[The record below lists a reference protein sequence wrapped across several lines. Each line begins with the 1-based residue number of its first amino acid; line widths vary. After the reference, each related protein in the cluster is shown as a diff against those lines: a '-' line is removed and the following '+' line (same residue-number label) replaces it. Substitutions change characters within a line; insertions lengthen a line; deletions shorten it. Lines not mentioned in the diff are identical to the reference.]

1 MTNIKLLG
9 DRLLVKVKSTKKETE
24 SGIVL
29 PESSVSKSQI
39 GTVVAV
45 GDGRITH
52 DGNIIPMVV
61 EPDDNILFDKFA
73 GTVIVVDDEELLDAV
88 TDFIYDDYF
97 SNTDIADNCEY
108 VFAVKITRP
117 IVKIMKAT

>member
-45 GDGRITH
+45 GDGRITY

-73 GTVIVVDDEELLDAV
+73 GTVIVVDDEELLLLNE
-88 TDFIYDDYF
+88 YDV
-97 SNTDIADNCEY
+97 IGI
-108 VFAVKITRP
+108 IT
-117 IVKIMKAT
+117 KKYEN

>member
-24 SGIVL
+24 S
-29 PESSVSKSQI
+29 

-73 GTVIVVDDEELLDAV
+73 GTVIVVDDEELLLLNE
-88 TDFIYDDYF
+88 YDV
-97 SNTDIADNCEY
+97 IGI
-108 VFAVKITRP
+108 IT
-117 IVKIMKAT
+117 KKYEN

>member
-9 DRLLVKVKSTKKETE
+9 DRLLVQVKSTKKETE

-61 EPDDNILFDKFA
+61 APNDNILFDKFA
-73 GTVIVVDDEELLDAV
+73 GTVIVVDDEELLLER
-88 TDFIYDDYF
+88 F
-97 SNTDIADNCEY
+97 S
-108 VFAVKITRP
+108 
-117 IVKIMKAT
+117 